1 MTFIPTIPRRYLFVL
16 AGIFWTIAGGIL
28 CTRAMIWLGMLSL
41 TTAVLV
47 ALVSVICAGA
57 GYVMGF
63 SKIVVKNIVRID
75 GMPNR
80 AHIFA
85 FTSARG
91 YFMIALMMTIGV
103 TLRNSSIPK
112 YYLTIPYFAMGII
125 LLIGSVQ
132 FYRRFIFSYRKSPFG

>member
-1 MTFIPTIPRRYLFVL
+1 MILIPTIPRRYLFAL

-28 CTRAMIWLGMLSL
+28 CTRAMIWLGMLSF

-47 ALVSVICAGA
+47 ALVSITCAGA
-57 GYVMGF
+57 GYMLGF
-63 SKIVVKNIVRID
+63 SKIVMKNINRID
-75 GMPNR
+75 GMPDR

-85 FTSARG
+85 FTPVRG
-91 YFMIALMMTIGV
+91 YFMIALMMTIGI

-112 YYLTIPYFAMGII
+112 FYLTVPYFAMGAI

-132 FYRRFIFSYRKSPFG
+132 FYRRFIFSLLNENR